1 MDIVG
6 LIGLFGLILVSMG
19 AGAVFVWISLA
30 NTVKE
35 VELEA
40 RNKLER
46 AYASGVRDAV
56 ATIAGNMDPIQ
67 YDHYDLTTMVRDAEL
82 ID

>member
-30 NTVKE
+30 NTVRE
-35 VELEA
+35 AEAEA

-46 AYASGVRDAV
+46 AYTSGVRDAV
-56 ATIAGNMDPIQ
+56 ATIAGNIDPIQ
-67 YDHYDLTTMVRDAEL
+67 YDHYDLTTMVRDADL